1 MSGTNL
7 ALSIRQPWAEL
18 ILLGRKTLELR
29 TWIPD
34 YRGPLW
40 LHTGKAENPG
50 LERLFGLSDL
60 PRGAF
65 VGRFDLT
72 DVAPLDPGRWER
84 WRDQHRDPGP
94 YIPGTFAWVIEGAE
108 RLPEPVPASGKLKV
122 YEVDDDV
129 ARTLRAALP
138 ARTG

>member
-18 ILLGRKTLELR
+18 ILSGRKTLELR
-29 TWIPD
+29 TWITD

-40 LHTGKAENPG
+40 LHTGKAEDPE
-50 LERLFGLSDL
+50 LDRLFGLSDL

-72 DVAPLDPGRWER
+72 DVAPVDWAAGNGGGTSTATPGHTSPGRS
-84 WRDQHRDPGP
+84 PG
-94 YIPGTFAWVIEGAE
+94 
-108 RLPEPVPASGKLKV
+108 
-122 YEVDDDV
+122 
-129 ARTLRAALP
+129 
-138 ARTG
+138 